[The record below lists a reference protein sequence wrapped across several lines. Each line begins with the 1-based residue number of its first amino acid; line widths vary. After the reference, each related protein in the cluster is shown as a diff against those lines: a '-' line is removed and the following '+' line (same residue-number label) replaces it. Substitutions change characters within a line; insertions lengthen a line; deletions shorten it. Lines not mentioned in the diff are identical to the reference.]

1 MSLILVSHPLC
12 PYVQRV
18 AIVLAEKDVPFERRD
33 IDLAQKPAWF
43 TAISPLGKTPLLL
56 VDDQP
61 IFESAVICE
70 YLEEQYLPR
79 LHPIDSLE
87 RARHRAWIEF
97 GSTILNTISKFYV
110 APDRAALGQQCE
122 ELVAKFQRVEAAL
135 KAPPFFAGA
144 RFSVVDAVFGP
155 IFRYLDTFERIADF
169 GIFETT
175 PKVSAWRR
183 ALAGRDSVIRAV
195 GADYPDRLDE
205 FLRARQS
212 EISRLMGPR
221 TSKRLV
227 PA

>member
-33 IDLAQKPAWF
+33 IDLAKKPAWF

-79 LHPIDSLE
+79 LHPLDALE
-87 RARHRAWIEF
+87 RARHRAWMEF

-110 APDRAALGQQCE
+110 APDRAALDQQCK

-135 KAPPFFAGA
+135 EAPPFFAGA
-144 RFSVVDAVFGP
+144 HFSVVDAVFGP
-155 IFRYLDTFERIADF
+155 IFRYFDTFERIADF
-169 GIFETT
+169 GVFDTT
-175 PKVSAWRR
+175 PKVRAWRS
-183 ALAGRDSVIRAV
+183 ALARRDSVIRAV
-195 GADYPDRLDE
+195 AADYPNRLDA

-212 EISRLMGPR
+212 EISRIMEAR
-221 TSKRLV
+221 TSAGVV